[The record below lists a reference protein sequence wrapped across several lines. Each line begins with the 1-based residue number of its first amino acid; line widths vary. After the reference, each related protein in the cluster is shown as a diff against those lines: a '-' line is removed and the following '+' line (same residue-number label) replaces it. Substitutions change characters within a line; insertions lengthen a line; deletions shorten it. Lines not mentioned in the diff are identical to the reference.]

1 MAKFEL
7 KFLDFINSEDFI
19 KINVDEE
26 NKLIEIY
33 TASQEQST
41 LIVIDK
47 STAIKL
53 SKTLRTEINKI
64 KDPNHVIDYVELFKD
79 KIENVIHIPDSNS
92 KKGGKNG

>member
-1 MAKFEL
+1 MGKFEI

-19 KINVDEE
+19 KVNVDEE

-33 TASQEQST
+33 TCSQELST

-64 KDPNHVIDYVELFKD
+64 KE
-79 KIENVIHIPDSNS
+79 IES
-92 KKGGKNG
+92 KN

>member
-1 MAKFEL
+1 MAKNEI

-19 KINVDEE
+19 KVNIDEE

-33 TASQEQST
+33 TVSQELST

-64 KDPNHVIDYVELFKD
+64 TE
-79 KIENVIHIPDSNS
+79 IES
-92 KKGGKNG
+92 KN